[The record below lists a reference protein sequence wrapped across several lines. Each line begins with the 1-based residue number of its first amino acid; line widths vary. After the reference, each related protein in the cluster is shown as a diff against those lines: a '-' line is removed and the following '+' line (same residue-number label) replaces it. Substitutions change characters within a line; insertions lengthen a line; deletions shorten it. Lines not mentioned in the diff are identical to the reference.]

1 MKTKEA
7 ITLFQYYQRSSH
19 RKRTLQ
25 SYLPLLTQFGFQH
38 GEQNFENI
46 TPDEVYGFLENMT
59 VNLAKSTRRLRY
71 AQLKGFFNFVINRCD
86 LDIKNPCNTSLLSKT
101 FRTPKQIPRKVPDK
115 EAIDEII
122 YNTKNLRDRLI
133 LELQARC

>member
-1 MKTKEA
+1 MKTEEA
-7 ITLFQYYQRSSH
+7 ITLFQYYQQSSH

-25 SYLPLLTQFGFQH
+25 SYLPMLTQFKSLY
-38 GEQNFENI
+38 GEMVFEHI
-46 TPDEVYGFLENMT
+46 CSDEVYRFLESLT
-59 VNLAKSTRRLRY
+59 QGLSRSTRRLRY
-71 AQLKGFFNFVINRCD
+71 AQLKAFFNFVINRCD

-101 FRTPKQIPRKVPDK
+101 FRTPKQSPRKIPDK

-133 LELQARC
+133 LEL